1 MSFLVIETYAPH
13 THEQSTLELLKDV
26 ENLENHVEL
35 ISELP
40 PSDRRGAKNSM
51 YTLFN
56 VASAFLKLVVMHN
69 L

>member
-26 ENLENHVEL
+26 ENHVEL

-40 PSDRRGAKNSM
+40 TSDRRGATNSM
-51 YTLFN
+51 YTSFN
-56 VASAFLKLVVMHN
+56 VASAFLKPVVIHN